1 MTYDSSLE
9 RVLAETGMIV
19 VGTVGTSMRPLLVQ
33 RKTAAVIR
41 ALDRESGELRSG
53 DVVLF
58 RRGDKLILHRI
69 VQVEKD
75 GFGLC
80 GDNRWKVEHG
90 VRREQILGVMTAFI
104 RDGKE
109 TSVTDPEYLRYVE
122 NVLKSRGKRALRHHF
137 KKVKTLLEERLTGR

>member
-41 ALDRESGELRSG
+41 AFDRESGELRSG

-69 VQVEKD
+69 VRVEKD
-75 GFGLC
+75 GYGLC
-80 GDNRWKVEHG
+80 GDNRWRVEHG

-122 NVLKSRGKRALRHHF
+122 NVLKSRGKRALQHHF

>member
-9 RVLAETGMIV
+9 RVLAETGTIV

-41 ALDRESGELRSG
+41 AFDRESGELRSG

-69 VQVEKD
+69 VRVEKD
-75 GFGLC
+75 GYGLC
-80 GDNRWKVEHG
+80 GDNRWRVEHG

-109 TSVTDPEYLRYVE
+109 TSVTDPEYLGYVE
-122 NVLKSRGKRALRHHF
+122 NVLKSRGKRALQHHF
-137 KKVKTLLEERLTGR
+137 KKAKALLEELLTGR